1 MNHSNVKA
9 GVKSRKIKEKK
20 KLKNIRN
27 RNVLVKDRIEPTS
40 LIPPKGNK
48 KQQGLIDPTDTET
61 FYDWS
66 V

>member
-20 KLKNIRN
+20 KFKNIRN
-27 RNVLVKDRIEPTS
+27 RNVSVKDRIEPTF

-48 KQQGLIDPTDTET
+48 IQQGLIYPTDTET